1 MKTKEITM
9 DARVILNEAITKK
22 SVVEKS
28 IVLDR
33 MVAHPIHPYL
43 IEVIA
48 GVMDDS
54 MKNNKSNEVMIA
66 NINTFLQLCIYRFNG
81 KKIH

>member
-22 SVVEKS
+22 SVVEKMM
-28 IVLDR
+28 VLGQ
-33 MVAHPIHPYL
+33 MTAHPIHSYL
-43 IEVIA
+43 IDLIA
-48 GVMDDS
+48 RIMDDS

-66 NINTFLQLCIYRFNG
+66 NINTFLQLCIDRFNG
-81 KKIH
+81 KKIY

>member
-28 IVLDR
+28 MVLNM
-33 MVAHPIHPYL
+33 MVAHPLYPYL
-43 IEVIA
+43 IEVMA
-48 GVMDDS
+48 GIMDDS

-66 NINTFLQLCIYRFNG
+66 NINTYLQLCIDRFNG
-81 KKIH
+81 KKIY